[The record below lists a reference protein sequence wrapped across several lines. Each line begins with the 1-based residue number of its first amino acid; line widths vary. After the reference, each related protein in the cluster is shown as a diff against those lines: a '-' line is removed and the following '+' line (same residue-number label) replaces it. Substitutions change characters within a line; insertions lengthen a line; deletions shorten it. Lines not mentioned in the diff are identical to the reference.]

1 MQYALLLY
9 SKESDLPDAMAEA
22 DREAFY
28 AEFREFVGALQKEGA
43 FLGAQRLEVVDSAV
57 SVRVERGEALVSDGP
72 FAETKEMLA
81 GFFLLECPDRDAAV
95 AWAKR
100 IPSARIGTV
109 EVRPVR

>member
-9 SKESDLPDAMAEA
+9 SKETDLPDAMPDA

-28 AEFREFVGALQKEGA
+28 AEFREFVAALQKEGA
-43 FLGAQRLEVVDSAV
+43 FLGAQRLEVAGTAV
-57 SVRVERGEALVSDGP
+57 SVRVEQGEALVSDGP
-72 FAETKEMLA
+72 FAETKEILA
-81 GFFLLECPDRDAAV
+81 GFFLLECPDQETAV